1 MSRIR
6 WNTQVYQKEKGG
18 KWTLL
23 DLEKLTKD
31 LSEGQILELPEIYIG
46 LHQKHKTRLVIYR
59 LTQTEWTKRLEHHKK
74 AKKKM
79 PKYASRIN
87 LLITNVSSKHL
98 PHNEVYELYSLR
110 WQIEIIFKTWKSIF
124 KIHEVKPVKLER
136 FQCHLYGQLIGLCL
150 VASITYRMRR
160 LIWEKNKK
168 R

>member
-1 MSRIR
+1 AFYVSRIR

-87 LLITNVSSKHL
+87 LL
-98 PHNEVYELYSLR
+98 
-110 WQIEIIFKTWKSIF
+110 
-124 KIHEVKPVKLER
+124 
-136 FQCHLYGQLIGLCL
+136 
-150 VASITYRMRR
+150 
-160 LIWEKNKK
+160 
-168 R
+168 